1 MRSEMKFCVKF
12 CAIFSLKRWRSE
24 RVNRPH
30 YKRHNADAPYFYCLL
45 EYTHFGNSTQN
56 YTQNPPESNLSK
68 MPYQVT
74 ILDKLLRYNH
84 FCGILA
90 LIPSDL
96 DTVDRSA
103 FGSRPSKPGQS
114 ACS

>member
-1 MRSEMKFCVKF
+1 MPTKFSVNF

-30 YKRHNADAPYFYCLL
+30 YKRHNGGAPYFYC
-45 EYTHFGNSTQN
+45 F
-56 YTQNPPESNLSK
+56 PESNLST